1 MKARTIFLGLLILSL
16 LLFIG
21 CLLLGDMFGYTLGL
35 HLGLLS
41 FALFFIYDK
50 DSADFLRKLGI
61 PGDLKKN
68 LLFFIGGMAVILATL
83 IVVALALDYA
93 HLNDQANIT
102 AVADDLPFSV
112 LLLAVFLAPFSEEL
126 FFRGLLSSRFGVVLS
141 AIAFAVVHV
150 AYGSVTEI
158 VGVFFIGLILA
169 LVFRKSG
176 SILPCIAIH
185 MVYNAMS
192 IVVLKGIV

>member
-1 MKARTIFLGLLILSL
+1 MKARTVFLGLLVFSF

-21 CLLLGDMFGYTLGL
+21 SLLLGNMFGYTLGL

-50 DSADFLRKLGI
+50 DRTDFFRKLGI
-61 PGDLKKN
+61 PGDLKRN
-68 LLFFIGGMAVILATL
+68 LLFFVGGMVALFAAL
-83 IVVALALDYA
+83 IVLTLALNYL
-93 HLNDQANIT
+93 HLNDEANVA
-102 AVADDLPFSV
+102 AVANELPLSV
-112 LLLAVFLAPFSEEL
+112 LLLAVVLAPFSEEL

-158 VGVFFIGLILA
+158 AGVFFIGLILA
-169 LVFRKSG
+169 LIFKKSG

-185 MVYNAMS
+185 MVYNTMS
-192 IVVLKGIV
+192 IIVLRGVV